1 MLCQG
6 HVLQIARLASNMSS
20 LRSLD
25 MGLITHDD
33 DPIQST
39 PDFVAKLV
47 HHLPPSLEEV
57 SFEIDWQEHWG
68 SKGWEGPTAML
79 RHLAEMASPK
89 LSLKRVAVV
98 DWPPFL
104 GHFPPDFAKLHQCF
118 AERNID
124 FVSIPAHIEG
134 PDPLQLLD
142 YVEPGWVFVKVADA
156 EYA

>member
-1 MLCQG
+1 
-6 HVLQIARLASNMSS
+6 
-20 LRSLD
+20 
-25 MGLITHDD
+25 
-33 DPIQST
+33 
-39 PDFVAKLV
+39 
-47 HHLPPSLEEV
+47 
-57 SFEIDWQEHWG
+57 
-68 SKGWEGPTAML
+68 ML

-142 YVEPGWVFVKVADA
+142 YVEPGWVFVQVADA

>member
-6 HVLQIARLASNMSS
+6 HVLQVARLASNMSS

-33 DPIQST
+33 DPVQCT

-47 HHLPPSLEEV
+47 RLLPPSLEEM

-68 SKGWEGPTAML
+68 SKGWEGPTEML
-79 RHLAEMASPK
+79 RYLAGMSSPK
-89 LSLKRVAVV
+89 LSLKKVAVV

-104 GHFPPDFAKLHQCF
+104 GHFPPDFAKLHRSF
-118 AERNID
+118 AEHNID
-124 FVSIPAHIEG
+124 FVSILAHIEA

-142 YVEPGWVFVKVADA
+142 YVEPGWVFVQVAAA